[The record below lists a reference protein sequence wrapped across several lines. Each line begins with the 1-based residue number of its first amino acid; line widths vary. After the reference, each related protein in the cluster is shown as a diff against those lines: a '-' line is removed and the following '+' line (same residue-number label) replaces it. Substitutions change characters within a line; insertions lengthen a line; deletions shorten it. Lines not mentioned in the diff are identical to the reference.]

1 MHVNIVN
8 GCVDLDLL
16 QVLWQLDIFRR
27 SLRHL
32 SGHFC
37 LGDACIFCALK
48 VSMTMNSQLKLEIF
62 QQRPF
67 LHNTSYFTQ

>member
-1 MHVNIVN
+1 MHVSIAK
-8 GCVDLDLL
+8 GCGDVDLL

-48 VSMTMNSQLKLEIF
+48 VSVTVNSQLKLEIF
-62 QQRPF
+62 QQQPF
-67 LHNTSYFTQ
+67 LHYTCYFTQ